1 MIKTINPK
9 CTNEH
14 SFKYLI
20 IISLHYYD
28 LNTHKERIN
37 QLNNHKNNCNFT
49 LNNFETFENDNPK
62 VSLSV

>member
-1 MIKTINPK
+1 MMKTINPK

-20 IISLHYYD
+20 IIYLHYYD
-28 LNTHKERIN
+28 LNTHKERTN
-37 QLNNHKNNCNFT
+37 QLNKQINNYNFT
-49 LNNFETFENDNPK
+49 WNNFETFENDNPK